1 MVFVLRIAYSRPHG
15 RPHWDAMFS
24 RWKWKIGTSKRCR
37 EVVHLLNCARI
48 LSENVVKTG
57 SAIGFTMWFYSILYT
72 MGVVMIE
79 CDVDRDEELWNVRCG
94 GGIGLS
100 NDGDF
105 WQVGSWC
112 KWVVVIMNC
121 AQWVVMILV
130 WGDCIFRNMVGSH
143 PDGFWSFWIDIKII
157 HWHATGLYWYSY
169 PY

>member
-1 MVFVLRIAYSRPHG
+1 
-15 RPHWDAMFS
+15 
-24 RWKWKIGTSKRCR
+24 
-37 EVVHLLNCARI
+37 
-48 LSENVVKTG
+48 
-57 SAIGFTMWFYSILYT
+57 

-105 WQVGSWC
+105 WQVGSWY